1 MRYSEN
7 DVYIIQRGG
16 RKGSSR
22 RRGGGA
28 RKSAGILISVLLLLT
43 AAICLLVV
51 FLPRTGGSKSVGA
64 SASAAVGGKTYY
76 FLCTAE
82 TEDKTQCLV
91 SAKSAMDRGG
101 AGYVYNDGK
110 YKIIA
115 SVYAKE
121 ADVKTLV
128 TVNADSFYFS
138 LSLRGGDYA
147 SGDKAVIEYLT
158 GEWFSVVSAASTEL
172 DRGNITESAAEYA
185 VSSACD
191 KLRGLAEHA
200 KSSKL
205 KSAVLSC
212 TYAPPQSQTV
222 LSYIRYVNVQFV
234 VSVFSAL
241 A

>member
-7 DVYIIQRGG
+7 DAYIIQRGG
-16 RKGSSR
+16 RRSSSR
-22 RRGGGA
+22 RRGGP

-51 FLPRTGGSKSVGA
+51 FLPRMGSGNKSVNA
-64 SASAAVGGKTYY
+64 STTVDGKTYY

-82 TEDKTQCLV
+82 TEDKTQCLL
-91 SAKSAMDRGG
+91 SAQNAMGRGG

-110 YKIIA
+110 YRIIA
-115 SVYAKE
+115 AVYNKE
-121 ADVKTLV
+121 SDVKTLV

-138 LSLRGGDYA
+138 LTLRGGDYA

-191 KLRGLAEHA
+191 KLRGLAENA
-200 KSSKL
+200 KSDRL

-212 TYAPPQSQTV
+212 TYDPPQSQTV
-222 LSYIRYVNVQFV
+222 LSYIRYVNVQYM
-234 VSVFSAL
+234 VSVISAL
-241 A
+241 N

>member
-7 DVYIIQRGG
+7 DAYIIQRGG

-51 FLPRTGGSKSVGA
+51 FLPRTSGGKSVGA
-64 SASAAVGGKTYY
+64 AAPVGGKTYY

-82 TEDKTQCLV
+82 TEDRTQSLV

-110 YKIIA
+110 YRIIA
-115 SVYAKE
+115 AVYAKE
-121 ADVKTLV
+121 TDVKTLV

-138 LSLRGGDYA
+138 LTLHGGNY
-147 SGDKAVIEYLT
+147 SSSDKAVIEYLT
-158 GEWFSVVSAASTEL
+158 GEWFDVVSAASTEL

-191 KLRGLAEHA
+191 KLRGLAENA
-200 KSSKL
+200 KSTKL

-212 TYAPPQSQTV
+212 EYNTPQSQTV

-234 VSVFSAL
+234 VSVVSAL
-241 A
+241 N

>member
-7 DVYIIQRGG
+7 DAYIIQRGG
-16 RKGSSR
+16 RRSSSR
-22 RRGGGA
+22 KRGGP
-28 RKSAGILISVLLLLT
+28 RRSAGILITVLLLLT

-51 FLPRTGGSKSVGA
+51 FLPRMGGGKSVGA
-64 SASAAVGGKTYY
+64 SASVDGKTYY

-82 TEDKTQCLV
+82 TEDKTQCLLF
-91 SAKSAMDRGG
+91 AKNASDRGG

-110 YKIIA
+110 YRIIA
-115 SVYAKE
+115 AVYAKE
-121 ADVKTLV
+121 SDVKTLV

-138 LSLRGGDYA
+138 LTLQGGDYA

-191 KLRGLAEHA
+191 KLRGLAENA
-200 KSSKL
+200 NSTKL
-205 KSAVLSC
+205 KAAILSC
-212 TYAPPQSQTV
+212 RYEPPQSQTV
-222 LSYIRYVNVQFV
+222 LSYIRYVNVEFI
-234 VSVFSAL
+234 VSAISAL
-241 A
+241 NV

>member
-7 DVYIIQRGG
+7 DAYIIQRGG
-16 RKGSSR
+16 RKSSNR
-22 RRGGGA
+22 RRGGA

-51 FLPRTGGSKSVGA
+51 FLPRVGGSKSVGA
-64 SASAAVGGKTYY
+64 SASTAISGKTYY

-82 TEDKTQCLV
+82 TEDRTQCAV
-91 SAKSAMDRGG
+91 AAKSAMDRGG

-110 YKIIA
+110 YKIVA
-115 SVYAKE
+115 AVYNKE
-121 ADVKTLV
+121 SDVKTLV

-138 LSLRGGDYA
+138 LNLHGGNYA

-185 VSSACD
+185 VSSAVG
-191 KLRGLAEHA
+191 KLRGLAENA
-200 KSSKL
+200 KSTKL

-212 TYAPPQSQTV
+212 EYNPPQSQTV
-222 LSYIRYVNVQFV
+222 LSYIRYVNVQFM
-234 VSVFSAL
+234 VSVISAL
-241 A
+241 S

>member
-7 DVYIIQRGG
+7 DVYVIQRGG
-16 RKGSSR
+16 RKSASR
-22 RRGGGA
+22 RRGGA
-28 RKSAGILISVLLLLT
+28 RRSAGILITVLLLLT

-51 FLPRTGGSKSVGA
+51 FLPRMGGGGKSVGA
-64 SASAAVGGKTYY
+64 STTVSGKTYY

-82 TEDKTQCLV
+82 TEDKTQSLLH
-91 SAKSAMDRGG
+91 AKNAADRGG

-110 YKIIA
+110 YRIIA
-115 SVYAKE
+115 AVYAKE

-138 LSLRGGDYA
+138 LALNGGNYA
-147 SGDKAVIEYLT
+147 SGDKSVIDYLT
-158 GEWFSVVSAASTEL
+158 GEWFSVVSTASTEL

-191 KLRGLAEHA
+191 KLRALAINA
-200 KSSKL
+200 KSERL

-212 TYAPPQSQTV
+212 DYAQPQSQTV
-222 LSYIRYVNVQFV
+222 LSYIRYVNVQFLI
-234 VSVFSAL
+234 SVISAL
-241 A
+241 K